1 MSRVKQFERHEADGS
16 NSGERERASNPTQA
30 GCTVDTN
37 CISYPE
43 VPTEASFPVE
53 CLPEAAQQMIAEV
66 TRVSFAPQ
74 KLVAVQALAWMAA
87 SLGKGVVSKT
97 GETKTF
103 PNLFVL
109 GISGTGTGKS
119 ESARS
124 LGKPF
129 QTFEG
134 DKIKEW
140 NLGTRP
146 KIETRLKE
154 IGLRLK
160 YLDKAAG
167 EVDGYGGD
175 RAEVEKL
182 TREQEELKGRKS
194 PKLIVEDSTQEA
206 LTDAYNSHDGSL
218 LSYSTDAGKV
228 ISNLL
233 GRYAANTAGNTLRED
248 TAFLK
253 GYSVEGFSVER
264 VNRSSVVSEPCLTL
278 LWMIQ
283 PGKTETLY
291 GDGALCDGGF
301 LPRLMPCLTE
311 EGLPQRTFQ
320 DGIDGGVS
328 VAWHNFLNSFLHLR
342 SQGGSPGDP
351 LRIFFEIA
359 EDAQNHWLQWDNGN
373 RAKTKDGD
381 LRDISAFVSRW
392 GEWAQRIAVT
402 LQAALYLKSKTPQIT
417 LETMKA
423 AIRIAEWF
431 AGEQLRILHKA
442 RVKAVEDE
450 RAKLQERAEK
460 LALIVGAN
468 NNEKSLND
476 LKRSNGFTEKELR
489 ELCEKF
495 PDNFEIRTKPTSTKP
510 SVVCVLK

>member
-1 MSRVKQFERHEADGS
+1 MSRVKQFEINETEHAAGGS
-16 NSGERERASNPTQA
+16 PTQA
-30 GCTVDTN
+30 VHATGAN
-37 CISYPE
+37 CILYPE
-43 VPTEASFPVE
+43 VPSEAPFPVE
-53 CLPEAAQQMIAEV
+53 CLPEAAQRIIVEV
-66 TRVSFAPQ
+66 ARVSFAPQ

-87 SLGKGVVSKT
+87 SLGKGVISKT
-97 GETKTF
+97 GEIKTF
-103 PNLFVL
+103 PNLFIL

-129 QTFEG
+129 QTFEE
-134 DKIKEW
+134 DRIKEW
-140 NLGTRP
+140 NQGTKP
-146 KIETRLKE
+146 KIDTRLKE
-154 IGLRLK
+154 IALRLK
-160 YLDKAAG
+160 HLDKAAG
-167 EVDGYGGD
+167 EAGGYGGD

-182 TREQEELKGRKS
+182 AREQDELKGKKS

-264 VNRSSVVSEPCLTL
+264 VNRCSVVSEPCLTL

-328 VAWHNFLNSFLHLR
+328 GAWHNFLNSFLHLR
-342 SQGGSPGDP
+342 AQGGSPGDS
-351 LRIFFEIA
+351 RRVFFEIA
-359 EDAQNHWLQWDNGN
+359 EDAQNHWLHWDNGN
-373 RAKTKDGD
+373 RAKTTSGD

-402 LQAALYLKSKTPQIT
+402 LQAAQYLKSKTSEIT
-417 LETMKA
+417 LGTMKA

-450 RAKLQERAEK
+450 HAKLQDRAEK
-460 LALIVGAN
+460 LAQALGAN
-468 NNEKSLND
+468 DNEKPLNE
-476 LKRSNGFTEKELR
+476 LKRRNGFTEKELR

-495 PDNFEIRTKPTSTKP
+495 PDRFEICTKPTATTP
-510 SVVCVLK
+510 SVVCILK